1 MSDAHTLTNGLK
13 GKWHGRYGVS
23 PCPVCQPERRRDQ
36 TALTLAD
43 APDGRLLAHCKKSG
57 CSFRVLAAALGLIAG
72 SFTAPDPAIIAQ
84 RETDRRAEAA
94 KKGRQAQAL
103 WRGAVPICGTLAE
116 TYLRGRGITCALP
129 PSLRFHPACWHQ
141 SAQRLPAMVALVQGC
156 DLPALHRTYLRP
168 DGSGKAT
175 VDPAKAMLGSVAGGA
190 VRLTGSHGPLVVAE
204 GIETGLSLACGLLPG
219 PLQVWAALSTSGLRS
234 LRLPAQ
240 PGPLIVATDGDEP
253 GRAAGRSLA
262 ERAYSLGWNVSIFQA
277 PDRQDWNDVVREKVG
292 ACR

>member
-1 MSDAHTLTNGLK
+1 MSDAHTLTHGLK

-36 TALTLAD
+36 TALTLSD

-94 KKGRQAQAL
+94 RTAWQAQAL
-103 WRGAVPICGTLAE
+103 WREAKPVCGTLAE

-129 PSLRFHPACWHQ
+129 PSLRFHPDCWHP

-168 DGSGKAT
+168 DGSGKAA
-175 VDPAKAMLGSVAGGA
+175 VDPPKAMLGSVTGGA

-204 GIETGLSLACGLLPG
+204 GIETALSLACGLLHG
-219 PLQVWAALSTSGLRS
+219 PAQIWAALSTSGLRS

-240 PGPLIVATDGDEP
+240 PGQLIVATDGDDP
-253 GRAAGRSLA
+253 GRAAGYSLA